1 MREWIPIL
9 VLYVVGLGL
18 FRILGG
24 FGAAGSAVRRWGHG
38 SSALKSNPGSS
49 S

>member
-9 VLYVVGLGL
+9 VLYVVGLGF
-18 FRILGG
+18 FRALGG
-24 FGAAGSAVRRWGHG
+24 FGAAGGALRRWGRG
-38 SSALKSNPGSS
+38 SSALRTNPGSS

>member
-9 VLYVVGLGL
+9 VLYIIGLGL
-18 FRILGG
+18 FRVLGG
-24 FGAAGSAVRRWGHG
+24 FGAAARAVQRWGHG
-38 SSALKSNPGSS
+38 SSTVRTNPGSS

>member
-9 VLYVVGLGL
+9 VLYVLGLGI
-18 FRILGG
+18 FRVLGG
-24 FGAAGSAVRRWGHG
+24 FGAAAGALRRWGHG
-38 SSALKSNPGSS
+38 SSALRSNPGSS

>member
-9 VLYVVGLGL
+9 VLYVLGLMIFRVLGGLGA
-18 FRILGG
+18 
-24 FGAAGSAVRRWGHG
+24 AAGALRRWGRG
-38 SSALKSNPGSS
+38 SSTLRTNPGSS